1 MWFWCKLSNNPCTQL
16 EPAAGGRAV
25 LVQAVQQPVHS
36 TDGAFF
42 EPAARGRAVLV
53 QAVQQ
58 PVPSTGAA
66 FFEPAAGGHAVLVQ
80 AVQQPVPSTSGAFFT
95 TYLPCQGVATGGRNR
110 GSKWSNATVKS
121 SLQIRFACGSTG
133 YDLLLDKGFPLPS
146 ARTLRRRL
154 EGIRFEPGVLEEVF
168 KLLETKVAHLKPQ
181 ERKCVL
187 LLDEMALVE
196 KFEYDPS
203 TSCIRDYTAVPVPQE
218 PRPEP
223 PSATY
228 ALVFMIA
235 GISSRWKQVI
245 CYHYTG
251 NSFCGKEAATQVKIL
266 IKRCNNVGLQVV
278 AVTSDMSSGNRV
290 MLQHFDIYSGR
301 YSRTTNKIPHPQ
313 KPGEQ
318 IVFLADVPHLIKN
331 LNGHLVRGQTI
342 VLPTDVVTANN
353 LTCPTVSLDPIRQ
366 LVEFQKDLTFKL
378 APKLRPELLD
388 PNHFE
393 KMKVSAA
400 LQVLS
405 HSTATAL
412 RFLVENHGWS
422 QDFLTTAWFFEQRYE
437 MRLSS
442 NGHRSRLLDTV
453 TVRLRPRSTTTM
465 NTKLVSF
472 LENNN
477 RLQEYVGIKQKQ
489 NFPEEKTLRAH
500 CNTSSEYSARV
511 NSVKLLLDTDGYAAR
526 LPEPPHSPPDMKVR
540 MVLKNIIKTSIY
552 IFPSGQVVGGAQGTQ
567 IHTGEGFASSMENK
581 GPPATTNVA

>member
-1 MWFWCKLSNNPCTQL
+1 MVKGNIFKLPISYIP
-16 EPAAGGRAV
+16 
-25 LVQAVQQPVHS
+25 
-36 TDGAFF
+36 
-42 EPAARGRAVLV
+42 
-53 QAVQQ
+53 
-58 PVPSTGAA
+58 
-66 FFEPAAGGHAVLVQ
+66 
-80 AVQQPVPSTSGAFFT
+80 
-95 TYLPCQGVATGGRNR
+95 
-110 GSKWSNATVKS
+110 
-121 SLQIRFACGSTG
+121 
-133 YDLLLDKGFPLPS
+133 
-146 ARTLRRRL
+146 
-154 EGIRFEPGVLEEVF
+154 GIRFEPGVLEEVF

-203 TSCIRDYTAVPVPQE
+203 TSCIRGYVTMSVPRASPLQPPPASQPSLRTVSGPGAPFFKPPSGTHPSTSSGPGQTAVPVPQE

-223 PSATY
+223 PSATH

-251 NSFCGKEAATQVKIL
+251 NSFSGKEAATQVKIL
-266 IKRCNNVGLQVV
+266 IERCNSVGLQVV
-278 AVTSDMSSGNRV
+278 AVTSDMGSGNRA
-290 MLQHFDIYSGR
+290 MWQHFDIYSGR

-313 KPGEQ
+313 QPGEQ

-342 VLPTDVVTANN
+342 VLPADVVTANN

-422 QDFLTTAWFFEQRYE
+422 QDFLTTAWFFEQE
-437 MRLSS
+437 
-442 NGHRSRLLDTV
+442 T
-453 TVRLRPRSTTTM
+453 
-465 NTKLVSF
+465 
-472 LENNN
+472 
-477 RLQEYVGIKQKQ
+477 
-489 NFPEEKTLRAH
+489 
-500 CNTSSEYSARV
+500 
-511 NSVKLLLDTDGYAAR
+511 
-526 LPEPPHSPPDMKVR
+526 
-540 MVLKNIIKTSIY
+540 
-552 IFPSGQVVGGAQGTQ
+552 
-567 IHTGEGFASSMENK
+567 
-581 GPPATTNVA
+581 